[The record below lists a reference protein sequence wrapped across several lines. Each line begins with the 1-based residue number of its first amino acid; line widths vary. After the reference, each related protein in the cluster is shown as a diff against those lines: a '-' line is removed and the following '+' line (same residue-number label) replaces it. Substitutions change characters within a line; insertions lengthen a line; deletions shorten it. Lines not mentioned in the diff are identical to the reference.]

1 MSSSSLRR
9 GFTLIELLVVIAIIA
24 VLIGLLLPAVQKVRM
39 AALRIQCANN
49 LKQLGLGITM
59 YADDHN
65 GDFPRSSHLTPIP
78 GHENVVWVFTLKPYI
93 EGVDKIRIC
102 PVDRLGDL
110 RRTNNGTSY
119 GLNYYICYPSSIRDP
134 LHPDDPLAPEVSV
147 LNLRQVQSTSR
158 TITVFTMQDDR
169 GTGWTDDHVESYIW
183 FQNNPSVSVW
193 NRFLQD
199 AKPDRFGGPKQGA
212 PPNQRAVGYANYLY
226 ADGHVETLSAEG
238 MKQRCDQGDANRAT
252 ALYDP
257 MINFALPQ

>member
-9 GFTLIELLVVIAIIA
+9 GFTLVELLVVIAIIA
-24 VLIGLLLPAVQKVRM
+24 ILIGLLLPAVQKVRM
-39 AALRIQCANN
+39 AALRTIDANN

-65 GDFPRSSHLTPIP
+65 GDFPRSSHLLPIP

-119 GLNYYICYPSSIRDP
+119 GLNFYICYPSSVPDP
-134 LHPDDPLAPEVSV
+134 IHPDDPRPPDMSR
-147 LNLRQVQSTSR
+147 LNLRQVDSTSR

-169 GTGWTDDHVESYIW
+169 GTTWTDDHVESYIW
-183 FQNNPSVSVW
+183 FQDNPSVSVW
-193 NRFLQD
+193 TRFLTD
-199 AKPDRFGGPKQGA
+199 AKPDRFGGPPPGA
-212 PPNQRAVGYANYLY
+212 PPSQRAVGHANYLY
-226 ADGHVETLSAEG
+226 ADGHVELISAES
-238 MKQRCDQGDANRAT
+238 MKQRCDLGDQYHTT
-252 ALYDP
+252 ALLNP
-257 MINFALPQ
+257 AINFALPQ